1 MEGFEILCEISLG
14 VVLYTPILY
23 ICIDLENLQIAEKI
37 SAVFLFFDCL
47 TIKIL
52 KDFLL
57 NLMMFQIEYFLKC
70 SFKIHV
76 QSMVKPDVKY
86 TYIMHPSL
94 LFNDPIYGIEK
105 RKLKRIK
112 NNSFFYKVNVGVNIL
127 HAVII

>member
-1 MEGFEILCEISLG
+1 M
-14 VVLYTPILY
+14 YTPILY
-23 ICIDLENLQIAEKI
+23 ICIDLEHLQIAEKI
-37 SAVFLFFDCL
+37 SAIFLFFDCL

-86 TYIMHPSL
+86 TYIIHPSL

-112 NNSFFYKVNVGVNIL
+112 NNYFLYKVNVGVNIL

>member
-1 MEGFEILCEISLG
+1 MEGFEILCEISLA

-23 ICIDLENLQIAEKI
+23 ICIDHENLQIAEKI

-86 TYIMHPSL
+86 SSMI
-94 LFNDPIYGIEK
+94 LFIEK

-112 NNSFFYKVNVGVNIL
+112 NNYFLYKVNVGVNIL

>member
-1 MEGFEILCEISLG
+1 MCEISLG

-57 NLMMFQIEYFLKC
+57 NLMMFQTEYFLKC

-86 TYIMHPSL
+86 SSMI
-94 LFNDPIYGIEK
+94 LFIEK

-112 NNSFFYKVNVGVNIL
+112 NNSFFSIK
-127 HAVII
+127 